1 MRITRLFT
9 LAMLV
14 PLLASLFA
22 ATANVQAA
30 PAPAPAN
37 PTSNP
42 PFFVHYYLWWTN
54 LHWHDKLGPNYPFG
68 AAQPPLPATMGAD
81 GCSATSL
88 YPGNQLL
95 DIPQAGLYTQDDP
108 ATFDLNIQQAAAAG
122 IQGFVV
128 SWAGL
133 GTPDQTPDSY
143 GFNRR
148 LKSLASRVAAFNAG
162 HANKFYLMVGYDGA
176 SDGGTPRSAAW
187 IQNDWNYFLA
197 RHQND
202 PVFQVPYYGSKPVLI
217 LENSWRFSAADV
229 GAAVGPF
236 GSRAV
241 IVGDEH
247 GLNYWNRGVSP
258 YFAGASWYWSAQ
270 DPYTNPQS
278 FSQIAAFAAQL
289 HAEGKL
295 WFAPMTGGFNTA
307 ALAGGSTCI
316 PRNNGETI
324 QRLYDGN
331 KGSNP
336 NGWFFI
342 SWNEY
347 FENTYLEPSARD
359 GSRALDVLHS
369 IIAGSPPPPPPTPG
383 PPPPSPTPGPPP
395 DPCRQGFSDVTPA
408 DYFYTPVQYL
418 TCHGAI
424 SGYSDG
430 TFRPGANTTRGQ
442 LAKIIVLAENWSL
455 VRPASA
461 HFTDVPATSPFYP
474 YVETA
479 YAHGII
485 SGYGDGSFRPG
496 ANVTR
501 GQLSKIIVL
510 AQGWATTTTGG
521 PHFTDIAPTNP
532 FYGVIETAYAHGI
545 ISGYSNQTFRP
556 GNNATRGQIA
566 KMIYNAVTAP

>member
-68 AAQPPLPATMGAD
+68 AAQPPLPAAMGAD

-148 LKSLASRVAAFNAG
+148 LESLASRVAAFNAG

-202 PVFQVPYYGSKPVLI
+202 PVFQVPYYGNKPVLI

-270 DPYTNPQS
+270 DPYNNPQS

-566 KMIYNAVTAP
+566 KMIYTAVTAP

>member
-1 MRITRLFT
+1 MRTMRWFT
-9 LAMLV
+9 LG
-14 PLLASLFA
+14 LLIPLFA
-22 ATANVQAA
+22 TLITATGSVQAA
-30 PAPAPAN
+30 PAPGPAA
-37 PTSNP
+37 PTSNA

-68 AAQPPLPATMGAD
+68 TVPPPLPATMGGD

-108 ATFDLNIQQAAAAG
+108 ATFDLNIQQAAAVG

-148 LKSLASRVAAFNAG
+148 LESLAGRVAAYNAA
-162 HANKFYLMVGYDGA
+162 HANKFYLIIGYDGA
-176 SDGGTPRSAAW
+176 SDGGTPRSATW
-187 IQNDWNYFLA
+187 IQNDWNYLLS
-197 RHQND
+197 RHEND
-202 PVFQVPYYGSKPVLI
+202 PVFQVPYYGNKPVLV
-217 LENSWRFSAADV
+217 LENSWRFSAAAV

-236 GSRAV
+236 TSRAV
-241 IVGDEH
+241 VIGDEH

-270 DPYTNPQS
+270 DPYGNPQS

-289 HAEGKL
+289 RAEGKL

-307 ALAGGSTCI
+307 ALGGGSTCI
-316 PRNNGETI
+316 PRNNGQTI
-324 QRLYDGN
+324 QMTYDGN
-331 KGSNP
+331 KASNP

-347 FENTYLEPSARD
+347 FENTYIEPSVRY
-359 GSRALDVLHS
+359 GSRSLDVLQS
-369 IIAGSPPPPPPTPG
+369 IIAGNPPPPPPPT
-383 PPPPSPTPGPPP
+383 PTPGPPP
-395 DPCRQGFSDVTPA
+395 DPCRDGFSDVTPA
-408 DYFYTPVQYL
+408 DYFYTPVHYL
-418 TCHGAI
+418 TCNGAI

-442 LAKIIVLAENWSL
+442 LAKIIVLAKGWSL
-455 VRPASA
+455 ARPASP
-461 HFTDVPATSPFYP
+461 HFSDVPATNPFYA

-479 YAHGII
+479 FAHGII
-485 SGYGDGSFRPG
+485 SGYGDGSFRPN

-501 GQLSKIIVL
+501 AQLSKIIVL
-510 AQGWATTTTGG
+510 AQGWATTTSGG
-521 PHFTDIAPTNP
+521 PHFTDIPTTHP
-532 FYGVIETAYAHGI
+532 FYAVIETAYAHGV

-566 KMIYNAVTAP
+566 KMIYNAVATP

>member
-148 LKSLASRVAAFNAG
+148 LESLASRVAAFNAG

-202 PVFQVPYYGSKPVLI
+202 PVFQVPYYGNKPVLI

-270 DPYTNPQS
+270 DPYNNPQS

-510 AQGWATTTTGG
+510 AQGWATTTAGG

>member
-148 LKSLASRVAAFNAG
+148 LESLASRVAAFNAG
-162 HANKFYLMVGYDGA
+162 HANKSYLMVGYDGA

-202 PVFQVPYYGSKPVLI
+202 PVFQVPYYGNKPVLI

-270 DPYTNPQS
+270 DPYNNPQS

>member
-148 LKSLASRVAAFNAG
+148 LESLASRVAAFNAG

-202 PVFQVPYYGSKPVLI
+202 PVFQVPYYGNKPVLI

-270 DPYTNPQS
+270 DPYNNPQS